1 MADNFD
7 NPYSANLI
15 GLWDFRQGYTEDDSG
30 LGDGIAQDGTGS
42 GGANYAGGWMLG
54 NGSSSQFNVAGDNDD
69 PFDLTTGT
77 VITSF
82 KSNTFP
88 GSGDQTVVSR
98 GLSSEDDADGENFVI
113 RTTEDGT
120 VQLTH
125 ADDGNLVEFAT
136 DPGFF
141 ATGDVVT
148 VSYGWSPG
156 GVTLVVENTTQ
167 GTSYTTGDD
176 IVGMTMDVAADGE
189 DSFVIGADGDGGNSF
204 SGGIDYV
211 AVLDDNVVVPSGGGL
226 DGIVEGTAGDDLID
240 TSYLGDPEG
249 DRIDNDDAINPA
261 DGEDDDL
268 VNAGTG
274 DDTVLAGEGDDTVHG
289 GGGADS
295 LSGGIGDDVLA
306 GDTDVPGVGGGGT
319 REVFQWDLAP
329 DPDGGDPV
337 DPSDDLSAGFSQDT
351 GSVTVDF
358 SVSSSSGDTATE
370 FSDVPQFVGN
380 INTGGITADPQSGL
394 NSEVSSDGST
404 ADYRLDFSDPVGDVS
419 FRVSD
424 IDADSQVRI
433 TAFDADGNPIVVNL
447 AGGPGLTMEDTDA
460 IAGYDTASTRED
472 DTFTSDDN
480 PDTSM
485 LVTIPG
491 PVSSIVITHTQD
503 GSINSSVVVS
513 DVFFDA
519 LGTPVTSIPGD
530 DTIDGG
536 EGDDVL
542 YGNDGDDS
550 LIGGDGDDTIEGGD
564 GADTI
569 EGGDGSDSVEGGDG
583 DDVIDTSSDDPIPL
597 PDRGFDGYTGT
608 TPNIPVVPADAD
620 PLDDRDT
627 VDGGAGNDVIL
638 TGDDND
644 LITGGAGS
652 DTIDGGIDD
661 DTIDGGTEDDL
672 ITGGEG
678 SDSLIGGDGSD
689 TIYGGLDPAFPDG
702 LNITDDG
709 SDGRPVDPDPTN
721 GMDTI
726 EGGAGDDV
734 IYGQDDDD
742 LISGGTGNDMIDA
755 GIDDDTVTGG
765 EGDDTILGGQG
776 DDELDGGAGLDNI
789 DLGAGDGADFALG
802 GTGSDTISGI
812 SQNDTVYGGE
822 DADDSDVDVLDLR
835 GVAEEQNP
843 GGSLEVEYDSTNPE
857 NGTVTFLDAGGA
869 VTGTAE
875 FYEIENVIVPCFT
888 PGTLIATPEGERR
901 VEDLGVGDRIITRDN
916 GIQAIRWL
924 GKRTLATAELKAA
937 EHLQPIL
944 IREGALGN
952 GLPERD
958 MMVSP
963 NHRVLVANDKTAL
976 YFEDREVLVAAKHLT
991 GLAGVDAVETSSVTY
1006 IHFMFDQHEV
1016 VLSDGAWSES
1026 FQPGDQTLRGLDN
1039 AQRNEVY
1046 EIFPA
1051 LKSEEGREAY
1061 SSARRSLKRHEAR
1074 LLVH

>member
-15 GLWDFRQGYTEDDSG
+15 GLWDFRPGYTDDDSG
-30 LGDGIAQDGTGS
+30 LGDGIAQDGVGT
-42 GGANYAGGWMLG
+42 GGANYTGGWMLG
-54 NGSSSQFNVAGDNDD
+54 DGSSQFTVAGDNDD

-77 VITSF
+77 VITTF
-82 KSNTFP
+82 KSNGYP
-88 GSGDQTVVSR
+88 GVGDQTVVSR
-98 GLSSEDDADGENFVI
+98 GLSSEDDADGKNFVI
-113 RTTEDGT
+113 RATEDGT

-189 DSFVIGADGDGGNSF
+189 DSFVIGADGDGGNAF

-211 AVLDDNVVVPSGGGL
+211 AVLDDNVVEINGGGL

-249 DRIDNDDAINPA
+249 DRIDNGDAINPA
-261 DGEDDDL
+261 DGPDDDL

-295 LSGGIGDDVLA
+295 LSGGTGNDVLA
-306 GDTDVPGVGGGGT
+306 GDSDVPGVGGGGT

-337 DPSDDLSAGFSQDT
+337 DTGDDLSGGFSQDT
-351 GSVTVDF
+351 GSVTVNF

-370 FSDVPQFVGN
+370 FTDVPQFVGN
-380 INTGGITADPQSGL
+380 INTGGVTADPQSGL
-394 NSEVSSDGST
+394 NADVSSDGST
-404 ADYRLDFSDPVGDVS
+404 ADYQLDFSDPVGDVS
-419 FRVSD
+419 FRISD
-424 IDADSQVRI
+424 IDADSQVQI
-433 TAFDADGNPIVVNL
+433 TAFDSAGNPIVVNL
-447 AGGPGLTMEDTDA
+447 AGGPALTMEDTDA

-503 GSINSSVVVS
+503 GAINSSVVVS

-536 EGDDVL
+536 EGDDIL

-550 LIGGDGDDTIEGGD
+550 LIGGDG
-564 GADTI
+564 
-569 EGGDGSDSVEGGDG
+569 SDSVEGGDG
-583 DDVIDTSSDDPIPL
+583 NDVIDTSSDDPTPL

-608 TPNIPVVPADAD
+608 TPNIPFVPADPD
-620 PLDDRDT
+620 PFNDRDT
-627 VDGGAGNDVIL
+627 VDGGAGNDLIS

-644 LITGGAGS
+644 LIAGGAGF

-678 SDSLIGGDGSD
+678 SDVLIGGEGSD

-726 EGGAGDDV
+726 DGGAGDDV

-776 DDELDGGAGLDNI
+776 DDELDGGAGLDSI
-789 DLGAGDGADFALG
+789 DLGAGDGTDFARG

-901 VEDLGVGDRIITRDN
+901 VEDLDVGDRIITRDN
-916 GIQAIRWL
+916 GIQSIRWL
-924 GKRTLATAELKAA
+924 GKRSLATAELKAA

-1016 VLSDGAWSES
+1016 VLSDGAWTES
-1026 FQPGDQTLRGLDN
+1026 FQPGDHTLRGLDN

-1046 EIFPA
+1046 EIFPE
-1051 LKSEEGREAY
+1051 LKSEEGRESY

>member
-15 GLWDFRQGYTEDDSG
+15 GLWDFRQGYTNDDTG
-30 LGDGIAQDGTGS
+30 LGDGIAQDGSSS
-42 GGANYAGGWMLG
+42 GGANFAGGWMLG
-54 NGSSSQFNVAGDNDD
+54 NGTGSQFTVAGDNDD

-82 KSNTFP
+82 KANNYP
-88 GSGDQTVVSR
+88 GIGDQTVVSR
-98 GLSSEDDADGENFVI
+98 GLSSEDEADGENFVI
-113 RTTEDGT
+113 RVTEEGA

-125 ADDGNLVEFAT
+125 ADDGTVVAFET
-136 DPGFF
+136 PPGFF
-141 ATGDVVT
+141 EAGEIVT
-148 VSYGWSPG
+148 VSYGWTPG
-156 GVTLVVENTTQ
+156 GVTLVVENTAQ
-167 GTSYTTGDD
+167 GTTYTTGDD

-211 AVLDDNVVVPSGGGL
+211 AVLDENVVEINSGGL
-226 DGIVEGTAGDDLID
+226 DGIVEGSAGDDVID
-240 TSYLGDPEG
+240 TAYLGDPEG

-295 LSGGIGDDVLA
+295 LVGGIGNDALY

-337 DPSDDLSAGFSQDT
+337 DPSDDLSGGFSQDT

-358 SVSSSSGDTATE
+358 SVSSSTGDTATQ

-380 INTGGITADPQSGL
+380 INTGGISADAQSGL
-394 NSEVSSDGST
+394 NADVSSDGSS
-404 ADYRLDFSDPVGDVS
+404 ADYQLDFSDPVGDVS

-433 TAFDADGNPIVVNL
+433 TAFDAAGNPIVVNL
-447 AGGPGLTMEDTDA
+447 AGGPALLMEDTDGT
-460 IAGYDTASTRED
+460 AGSDTASARED

-480 PDTSM
+480 PDTSV

-503 GSINSSVVVS
+503 GTINSSVVVS

-519 LGTPVTSIPGD
+519 LGTPVVSTPGD

-536 EGDDVL
+536 EGHDVIH
-542 YGNDGDDS
+542 GNDGDDS
-550 LIGGDGDDTIEGGD
+550 LVGGEGDDTILGGDDNDTIDGGD
-564 GADTI
+564 GAD
-569 EGGDGSDSVEGGDG
+569 SVEGGEG
-583 DDVIDTSSDDPIPL
+583 DDTIDTSSDDAVPL

-608 TPNIPVVPADAD
+608 TPNIPVVPADVD
-620 PLDDRDT
+620 PLNDRDT
-627 VDGGAGNDVIL
+627 VDGGAGDDFIL

-661 DTIDGGTEDDL
+661 DTIDGGTEADV

-678 SDSLIGGDGSD
+678 SDSLIGGAGAD
-689 TIYGGLDPAFPDG
+689 TIYGGLDPAFPDA

-765 EGDDTILGGQG
+765 TGNDTILGGQG
-776 DDELDGGAGLDNI
+776 DDELSGGAGLDQI
-789 DLGAGDGADFALG
+789 DLGQGDGTDFALG
-802 GTGSDTISGI
+802 GTGSDTITGL

-822 DADDSDVDVLDLR
+822 DADDSDIDVLDLR
-835 GVAEEQNP
+835 GLGEAQNP

-857 NGTVTFLDAGGA
+857 NGTVTFLDAAGD

-875 FYEIENVIVPCFT
+875 FFEIENVILPCFT

-901 VEDLGVGDRIITRDN
+901 VEDLAVGDRIITRDN
-916 GIQAIRWL
+916 GIQSIRWL
-924 GKRTLATAELKAA
+924 GKRSLSTRELQAA
-937 EHLQPIL
+937 KHLQPVL

-991 GLAGVDAVETSSVTY
+991 GLVGVDAVETSSVTY

-1016 VLSDGAWSES
+1016 VLSDGAWTES

-1046 EIFPA
+1046 EIFPD
-1051 LKSEEGREAY
+1051 LKSEDGRAAY

>member
-15 GLWDFRQGYTEDDSG
+15 GLWDFRDGYTSDDSG
-30 LGDGIAQDGTGS
+30 LGDGIAQDGTAA
-42 GGANYAGGWMLG
+42 GGASFAGGWMLG
-54 NGSSSQFNVAGDNDD
+54 NGDGSQFNVAGDNDD

-82 KSNTFP
+82 KANAYP
-88 GSGDQTVVSR
+88 GVGDQTVVSR

-113 RTTEDGT
+113 RVTEDGT
-120 VQLTH
+120 VQLSH
-125 ADDGNLVEFAT
+125 ADGGNSVAFETA
-136 DPGFF
+136 PGFF
-141 ATGDVVT
+141 VSGDVVT
-148 VSYGWSPG
+148 VTYGWSPG
-156 GVTLVVENTTQ
+156 GVSLVVENTTQ
-167 GTSYTTGDD
+167 GTTYTTGDD
-176 IVGMTMDVAADGE
+176 VVGMSLDVAADGE

-204 SGGIDYV
+204 DGGIDYV
-211 AVLDDNVVVPSGGGL
+211 AVLDDNVVQINGGGL

-240 TSYLGDPEG
+240 TAYLGDPEG

-261 DGEDDDL
+261 DGPDDDL
-268 VNAGTG
+268 VNAGAG
-274 DDTVLAGEGDDTVHG
+274 DDTVQAGEGDDTVHG
-289 GGGADS
+289 GSGSDS
-295 LSGGIGDDVLA
+295 LVGGEGNDVLQ
-306 GDTDVPGVGGGGT
+306 GDTDVPGLSDGGT

-337 DPSDDLSAGFSQDT
+337 DPGDDLSGGFSQDT

-358 SVSSSSGDTATE
+358 SVSSSSGDTGTE
-370 FSDVPQFVGN
+370 FTDVSQFVGN
-380 INTGGITADPQSGL
+380 INTGGSAADPQSGL
-394 NSEVSSDGST
+394 NADVSSDGST
-404 ADYRLDFSDPVGDVS
+404 ADYQLDFSDPVGDVS

-424 IDADSQVRI
+424 IDADSAVMI
-433 TAFDADGNPIVVNL
+433 TAFDADGNPVVVNL

-460 IAGYDTASTRED
+460 IAGYDTASAKDD

-503 GSINSSVVVS
+503 GAINSSVVVS
-513 DVFFDA
+513 DVYFDA
-519 LGTPVTSIPGD
+519 LGTPTTIVPGN
-530 DTIDGG
+530 DTLDGG
-536 EGDDVL
+536 DGDDVL
-542 YGNDGDDS
+542 VGNDGEDS
-550 LIGGDGDDTIEGGD
+550 LIGGDGDDTLDGGDGDDTIEGGD
-564 GADTI
+564 G
-569 EGGDGSDSVEGGDG
+569 SDSVVGGDG
-583 DDVIDTSSDDPIPL
+583 DDVIDTSSGDPIPL

-608 TPNIPVVPADAD
+608 TPNIPFVPADPD
-620 PLDDRDT
+620 PFNDRDT
-627 VDGGAGNDVIL
+627 VDGGAGNDLIS

-644 LITGGAGS
+644 LIAGGAGM

-678 SDSLIGGDGSD
+678 SDVLLGGEGSD

-726 EGGAGDDV
+726 DGGAGDDV
-734 IYGQDDDD
+734 IYGQDDND

-755 GIDDDTVTGG
+755 GIDNDTVTGG

-776 DDELDGGAGLDNI
+776 DDVLSGGAGLDEI
-789 DLGAGDGADFALG
+789 DLGAGNGTDSVLG
-802 GTGSDTISGI
+802 GTGSDTITGI
-812 SQNDTVYGGE
+812 SQSDTVFGGE
-822 DADDSDVDVLDLR
+822 DADDSDIDVLDLR
-835 GVAEEQNP
+835 GVAEAQNP
-843 GGSLEVEYDSTNPE
+843 GGTLEVEYDPTNPE

-869 VTGTAE
+869 VTGTAN

-901 VEDLGVGDRIITRDN
+901 VEDLVAGDRIITRDN

-924 GKRTLATAELKAA
+924 GKRSLETADLKKA

-991 GLAGVDAVETSSVTY
+991 GLAGVDAVKTSTVTY

-1016 VLSDGAWSES
+1016 VLSDGAWTES

-1046 EIFPA
+1046 EIFPE

>member
-15 GLWDFRQGYTEDDSG
+15 GLWDFRDGYTQDDSG
-30 LGDGIAQDGTGS
+30 LGDGIAQDGVGS
-42 GGANYAGGWMLG
+42 GSTNFAGGWMLG
-54 NGSSSQFNVAGDNDD
+54 NGSDSQFTVAGDNDD
-69 PFDLTTGT
+69 PFDLATGT
-77 VITSF
+77 LITSF
-82 KSNTFP
+82 KANTYP
-88 GSGDQTVVSR
+88 GVGDQTVVSR
-98 GLSSEDDADGENFVI
+98 GLSSESDSDGENFVV
-113 RTTEDGT
+113 RVTEDG
-120 VQLTH
+120 VVELTH
-125 ADDGNLVEFAT
+125 ADGGNEVAFET
-136 DPGFF
+136 GTGFF
-141 ATGDVVT
+141 SAGDVVT

-176 IVGMTMDVAADGE
+176 VVGMTMDVAADGE
-189 DSFVIGADGDGGNSF
+189 DSFVIGADGDGGNAF
-204 SGGIDYV
+204 DGGIDYV
-211 AVLDDNVVVPSGGGL
+211 AVLDANVVEVNGGGL

-295 LSGGIGDDVLA
+295 LAGGVGDDVLS

-337 DPSDDLSAGFSQDT
+337 DAGDDLSGGFSQDT

-380 INTGGITADPQSGL
+380 INTGGIAADPTSGL
-394 NSEVSSDGST
+394 NADVSSDGSS
-404 ADYRLDFSDPVGDVS
+404 ADYQLDFSDPVGDVS

-424 IDADSQVRI
+424 IDADSAVTI
-433 TAFDADGNPIVVNL
+433 TAFDAAGNPVVVNL

-460 IAGYDTASTRED
+460 VSGYDTASARED
-472 DTFTSDDN
+472 DIFTSDDN

-491 PVSSIVITHTQD
+491 PVSSIVVTHTQD
-503 GSINSSVVVS
+503 GAINSSVIVS

-536 EGDDVL
+536 EGDDII
-542 YGNDGDDS
+542 DGGDGEDS
-550 LIGGDGDDTIEGGD
+550 LIGGEGDDTIEGGD
-564 GADTI
+564 GDDTI
-569 EGGDGSDSVEGGDG
+569 DGGDGADSVEGGED
-583 DDVIDTSSDDPIPL
+583 DDVIDTSSDAAVPL
-597 PDRGFDGYTGT
+597 PDRGFPGYDGT
-608 TPNIPVVPADAD
+608 TPSIPAVPADAD

-627 VDGGAGNDVIL
+627 VDGGAGNDFIL

-661 DTIDGGTEDDL
+661 DTIDGGTEDDV

-678 SDSLIGGDGSD
+678 SDSLMGGEGAD
-689 TIYGGLDPAFPDG
+689 TIYGGLDPIFPDG

-726 EGGAGDDV
+726 DGGAGDDV

-742 LISGGTGNDMIDA
+742 LLSGGSGNDMIDA

-765 EGDDTILGGQG
+765 EGDDTLLGGQG
-776 DDELDGGAGLDNI
+776 DDELDGGAGLDEI
-789 DLGAGDGADFALG
+789 DLGAGDGTDFALG
-802 GTGSDTISGI
+802 GTGSDTITGI

-822 DADDSDVDVLDLR
+822 DDDDSDIDVLDLR

-843 GGSLEVEYDSTNPE
+843 GGTLEVEYDSTNPE
-857 NGTVTFLDAGGA
+857 NGTVTFLDSTGA
-869 VTGTAE
+869 VTGTAD
-875 FYEIENVIVPCFT
+875 FFEIENVIVPCFT

-901 VEDLGVGDRIITRDN
+901 VEDLAVGDRIITRDN
-916 GIQAIRWL
+916 GIQSIRWL
-924 GKRTLATAELKAA
+924 GKRSLATADLKAA

-1016 VLSDGAWSES
+1016 VLSDGAWTES
-1026 FQPGDQTLRGLDN
+1026 FQPGDQSLRGLDN

-1046 EIFPA
+1046 EIFPE
-1051 LKSEEGREAY
+1051 LKNEQGREAY